1 MMNDNFPYESNS
13 HLALS
18 YQLLALLKWLVENDT
33 GTLKMIMEDAVEQGA
48 LENLKK
54 FNTHHEDPEAILDM
68 QDTIID
74 FFGLLESYLQETIN
88 DRAHQ
93 KIRAKSLMPT
103 IDHIDSTLYDTES
116 LQTTVESTASRIDKN
131 PHKNPKQ
138 LLYETLLEQ
147 WEPTKETA
155 QN

>member
-1 MMNDNFPYESNS
+1 MVNDNFPYESNS

-18 YQLLALLKWLVENDT
+18 YQLLSLLKWLVENDN
-33 GTLKMIMEDAVEQGA
+33 GTLKMIMEDALQQGA
-48 LENLKK
+48 LENFKK
-54 FNTHHEDPEAILDM
+54 CNFHNEDPQAILDM

-74 FFGLLESYLQETIN
+74 FFGLLETYLQETI
-88 DRAHQ
+88 
-93 KIRAKSLMPT
+93 
-103 IDHIDSTLYDTES
+103 
-116 LQTTVESTASRIDKN
+116 IDKN

-147 WEPTKETA
+147 WEPTAETT

>member
-1 MMNDNFPYESNS
+1 MVNDNFPYESNS

-18 YQLLALLKWLVENDT
+18 YQLLSLLKWLVENDN
-33 GTLKMIMEDAVEQGA
+33 GTLKMIMEDALQQGA
-48 LENLKK
+48 LENFKK
-54 FNTHHEDPEAILDM
+54 CNFHNEDPQAILDM

-74 FFGLLESYLQETIN
+74 FFGLLETYLQETIN

-93 KIRAKSLMPT
+93 KIKAKSLMPT
-103 IDHIDSTLYDTES
+103 LEHIDATLYDNDS

-147 WEPTKETA
+147 WEPTAETT